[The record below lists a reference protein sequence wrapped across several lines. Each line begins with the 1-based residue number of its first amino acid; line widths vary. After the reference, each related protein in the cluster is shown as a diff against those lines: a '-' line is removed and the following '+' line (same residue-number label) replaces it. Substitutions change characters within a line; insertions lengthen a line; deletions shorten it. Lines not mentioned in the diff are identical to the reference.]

1 MSENQLIRLGEAVYT
16 AEALRLIQEREQIEQ
31 VEWLLAAIVR
41 IFVQDG
47 LAGVWVAHD
56 ADPEGIVTVCA
67 PARYRPERAI
77 EGLADE
83 TDRLE
88 LLLDYGQEFGEAIDE
103 VLFELIMAP
112 ADAPESDFGVYHG
125 GPWHG
130 RPIREEPGEFPFRY
144 SGGASEDAPE
154 FYYHNAFK
162 DDEYGRAIFVP
173 LADYVRLPDHPTPD
187 DE

>member
-67 PARYRPERAI
+67 
-77 EGLADE
+77 
-83 TDRLE
+83 
-88 LLLDYGQEFGEAIDE
+88 QEFGEAIDE